1 MLTTRNSAQSY
12 VAAWMGGV
20 WGRMDTCI
28 CMAESLHYSPE
39 TITILLIDY
48 TPIQNKKL
56 KKTQLSA
63 VQSMKKNR
71 VYILCSESI
80 HLVQLL
86 QKSTLG
92 KKNVTF
98 KEVYT
103 RQIHMYIHTH
113 LHKCK
118 CTHTHTAYLLT
129 Q

>member
-12 VAAWMGGV
+12 VAAWTGGV

-92 KKNVTF
+92 KN
-98 KEVYT
+98 
-103 RQIHMYIHTH
+103 
-113 LHKCK
+113 KCN
-118 CTHTHTAYLLT
+118 L
-129 Q
+129 

>member
-1 MLTTRNSAQSY
+1 MLK
-12 VAAWMGGV
+12 GI

-92 KKNVTF
+92 KN
-98 KEVYT
+98 
-103 RQIHMYIHTH
+103 
-113 LHKCK
+113 KCN
-118 CTHTHTAYLLT
+118 L
-129 Q
+129 